1 MGRPGA
7 APRSGVRRRVALR
20 RALAAASAGLLL
32 IALAAPVAANGGLPC
47 EVSGASTSGGPIDLV
62 ATPIWH
68 LRSTDHVTVTAT
80 APAAQADVFV
90 NAYVL
95 GFPIP
100 LASGTGSEG
109 DTFATG
115 EAEVADFAAF
125 GRVFVIGGSSVGAF
139 GSCTAQ
145 FQVIIDDVD
154 PLTTPIGIGSVAITL
169 VALGVTALAVRRP
182 GSRARRVAT
191 LIGYGLTVGAGSV
204 VLQQFG
210 SADLAAGFG
219 ASAVAVAVPG
229 PTGIVIDPVAL
240 GQAAGLSLLLVIVL
254 PFPAELFNRTLEV
267 HLDEV
272 RGWFG
277 WLPWMRPTEAA
288 TAGSGGAGRAF
299 GIGLFVLASAA
310 LYSLLDPGIGL
321 DAGSAATFVGVLI
334 GLLAVTWLAS
344 LPRRAAQRA
353 LTGDPGKLRAV
364 SGTLVIAA
372 LCVVIS
378 RLTGFLPG
386 YLYGLILGYE
396 FARSLEPA
404 DKARALSAGAWWMLG
419 LAAVSWLMLGAVRA
433 PGVGDTWPGVVA
445 ENVLGAIAVAGVE
458 GIVFALL
465 PMRFLY
471 GEPIFRWSRF
481 RWGLLYF
488 AGMFAFVVVIL
499 NPASGFATAP
509 DQASFQTAVALFIG
523 FGLASLLLWGYFRFR
538 PSRASG

>member
-1 MGRPGA
+1 MA
-7 APRSGVRRRVALR
+7 AKDE
-20 RALAAASAGLLL
+20 
-32 IALAAPVAANGGLPC
+32 LPC
-47 EVSGASTSGGPIDLV
+47 AVSGSSTSGGPIDLV
-62 ATPIWH
+62 ATPVWH
-68 LRSTDHVTVTAT
+68 LRSSDHVTVTAT

-100 LASGTGSEG
+100 LASGIGSEG
-109 DTFATG
+109 DTLASR
-115 EAEVADFAAF
+115 EANVADLAAF

-139 GSCTAQ
+139 GSCSAQ

-154 PLTTPIGIGSVAITL
+154 PMTTPIGIGSAAVTL
-169 VALGVTALAVRRP
+169 VGLAGTALAVRGP
-182 GSRARRVAT
+182 SSRVRRVMT
-191 LIGYGLTVGAGSV
+191 LIGFGATVGAGSIL
-204 VLQQFG
+204 LQQFA
-210 SADLAAGFG
+210 SPDLAAGFG
-219 ASAVAVAVPG
+219 ASAVATAVPG
-229 PTGIVIDPVAL
+229 PTGIVLDPVAL
-240 GQAAGLSLLLVIVL
+240 GQAAVLSLLLVIVL

-277 WLPWMRPTEAA
+277 WIPGMRRTAEAPA
-288 TAGSGGAGRAF
+288 EGRGAGRAL
-299 GIGLFVLASAA
+299 GIGAFVLASAA

-321 DAGSAATFVGVLI
+321 DAGSAATFIGILI
-334 GLLAVTWLAS
+334 GLLAVTWLAA

-353 LTGDPGKLRAV
+353 LTGDGGTLRAA

-372 LCVVIS
+372 LCVLLS

-386 YLYGLILGYE
+386 YVYGLILGYE
-396 FARSLEPA
+396 FARSLEPT
-404 DKARALSAGAWWMLG
+404 DKARALGAGAWWMLG

-445 ENVLGAIAVAGVE
+445 ENVLAAIAVAGVE

-471 GEPIFRWSRF
+471 GEPIFRQSRF

-488 AGMFAFVVVIL
+488 IGMFAFIVVIL
-499 NPASGFATAP
+499 NPANGLVSAA
-509 DQASFQTAVALFIG
+509 DQTSFRSAVALFIG
-523 FGLASLLLWGYFRFR
+523 FGLASVLFWGYFRFR
-538 PSRASG
+538 PTRAPE